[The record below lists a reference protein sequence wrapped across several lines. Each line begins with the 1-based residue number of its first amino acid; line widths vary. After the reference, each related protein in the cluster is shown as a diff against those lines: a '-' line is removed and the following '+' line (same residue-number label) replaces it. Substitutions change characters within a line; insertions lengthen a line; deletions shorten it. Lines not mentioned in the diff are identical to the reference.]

1 MAITQAGG
9 VVLMGSQAVLRRTA
23 RGEYLFPKGH
33 LEPGETLEQ
42 AAVREV
48 AEETGLEAEIV
59 GDVGEVSFLR
69 GGEEY
74 RVKLFLM
81 RAVRRLPEWDEHSG
95 RDAVAVSMDQVRGFL
110 SFEDYRRVWDRVQ
123 EIIRASDAGS

>member
-1 MAITQAGG
+1 VAITQAGG
-9 VVLMGSQAVLRRTA
+9 VVLMGTQAVLRRTV

-48 AEETGLEAEIV
+48 AEETGLEAEIIA
-59 GDVGEVSFLR
+59 DVGEVSFLH

-74 RVKLFLM
+74 RVKFFLM
-81 RAVRRLPEWDEHSG
+81 RATRRLPEWNDHSG
-95 RDAVAVSMDQVRGFL
+95 RDAVAVPLDRVRGLL
-110 SFEDYRRVWDRVQ
+110 SFEDYRRVWDRVE
-123 EIIRASDAGS
+123 EILRADDAGS